1 MTMTAIDTAIR
12 AAAAEIELIGITKA
26 YDTKSVVIP
35 SMEVVLRPGEFTV
48 ILGPSGCGKST
59 LLQMIAGLER
69 VSTGKIIIGGREVQD
84 LEPKHRGCA
93 MVFQNYAL
101 YPHMTVAEN
110 MAYSLKVAGVSKAG
124 RTARVETVARMLG
137 LAEYLARK
145 PGQLSGGQ
153 RQRVA
158 IGRAIIREP
167 GVLLFDEPLSN
178 LDAQLRHDMRV
189 ELADLHRRIGA
200 TSVFVTHDQVEA
212 MTLADRILI
221 LNKGRIEQFDTPK
234 EIYHHPASVF
244 VAKFIGAPPM
254 NILAVTGDGSV
265 LRTADGQVVADCA
278 RKGSFQL
285 GIRPEDVVVEAAG
298 PIKATIRYREDLG
311 SHEIIEADLGGQ
323 QLRIATPFGAEIDAV
338 SALSL
343 SFPKARLHLF
353 DGETGKEIHNAFE
366 QSHLVR
372 PAVKEYQ

>member
-1 MTMTAIDTAIR
+1 MTAIDTAIR
-12 AAAAEIELIGITKA
+12 PAAAEIKLTGVTKA
-26 YDTKSVVIP
+26 YDAKTVVIP
-35 SMEVVLRPGEFTV
+35 PMDVALRPGEFTV

-69 VSTGKIIIGGREVQD
+69 VSGGKIVIGGREVQD

-110 MAYSLKVAGVSKAG
+110 MAYSLKVAGVSKIERA
-124 RTARVETVARMLG
+124 ARVEAVAKMLG
-137 LAEYLARK
+137 LADYLSRK

-178 LDAQLRHDMRV
+178 LDAQLRHDMRI
-189 ELADLHRRIGA
+189 ELAELHRRIGA

-234 EIYHHPASVF
+234 AIYHSPASVF

-254 NILAVTGDGSV
+254 NILDVTGDGNA
-265 LRTADGQVVADCA
+265 LRTADGQVVADSA
-278 RKGSFQL
+278 RKGRFQL
-285 GIRPEDVVVEAAG
+285 GIRPEDIAVKTGG
-298 PIKATIRYREDLG
+298 PIIARIRYREDLG
-311 SHEIIEADLGGQ
+311 SHEIIEAGLGGQ

-338 SALSL
+338 STLSL
-343 SFPKARLHLF
+343 SFPRARLHLF
-353 DGETGKEIHNAFE
+353 DGETGKAIANAFDE
-366 QSHLVR
+366 RQAVR
-372 PAVKEYQ
+372 QPVKEYQ